1 VTSGREIPL
10 YSVHLTIPRSGGWH
24 DWRTVSGRFEEQLG
38 AHESPTVIGPHIER
52 EVRRRPDYVR
62 VIISVAV
69 DAPDIAQALT
79 AAWWM
84 FRKAAG
90 DDLAG
95 WDLAEASAEVRPADL
110 SGRPSARL
118 HRWRWQGPRRERLA
132 RSRVELVFVQRACAN
147 ASLTISIAC
156 LRSAY
161 EARRRL
167 RPTGGRL
174 CAPVRSDSLPGFKD
188 AMP

>member
-1 VTSGREIPL
+1 VTSGQEIPL

-38 AHESPTVIGPHIER
+38 AQESPTVIGPHIER

-62 VIISVAV
+62 VTVSVAV

-110 SGRPSARL
+110 SRRPSARL
-118 HRWRWQGPRRERLA
+118 HRWRWQGPRRGRPAYPRRTRLCPAGLRERALP
-132 RSRVELVFVQRACAN
+132 
-147 ASLTISIAC
+147 TSIAC
-156 LRSAY
+156 LRSAC

-167 RPTGGRL
+167 RPTRGRL

-188 AMP
+188 AVP